1 MESYE
6 NLRLIKK
13 DKIPKRSLFE
23 RLFKKDNKFL
33 EENLD
38 FLEERY
44 QEQKDFTQQNPK
56 ENIPSDFRFE
66 DPWQE
71 NLRIEENLQ
80 KPLMESKEDRV
91 SFDSVILEKE
101 NLKESVNTSL
111 GVDEKEAV
119 FSGVDFNTREI
130 PFKMVLLVFAC
141 MFLALFLF
149 VPKIYMR
156 NNIYYAS
163 RNIIQLQAQLDSLN
177 EENKHIKKQLEDIK
191 FKNLTH
197 ELDF

>member
-44 QEQKDFTQQNPK
+44 QEQNSK
-56 ENIPSDFRFE
+56 ENTLGDFRFE

-149 VPKIYMR
+149 VPKIYIR